1 MNGTFKFR
9 HWPWTAACLVANCD
23 ATGPYCGNG
32 GRLGRHRKPEEHPVR
47 YHKYHSQHSAY
58 AQPAQTH
65 AQDRPEAYLERHDR
79 LADLLERPR
88 RQRHQ
93 LRREGDT
100 GSDRRLRETVPR
112 KQHRLE
118 QLQPLQRHSRSF
130 EKEERTR
137 ACCRWWRPNPCCAL
151 SRGGVPPR
159 VCRACQGVAVDRIF
173 Q

>member
-1 MNGTFKFR
+1 MHGTFR
-9 HWPWTAACLVANCD
+9 HWPWPAACVVASFD
-23 ATGPYCGNG
+23 ATGRYCRNRDG
-32 GRLGRHRKPEEHPVR
+32 LGRDRKPEEHPVR
-47 YHKYHSQHSAY
+47 LGTTCNPPNIQRTPMK
-58 AQPAQTH
+58 PDMH

-118 QLQPLQRHSRSF
+118 QLQPLQRHTRSF

-137 ACCRWWRPNPCCAL
+137 ACCQWWRPNLCCAL
-151 SRGGVPPR
+151 SRDGVSTP
-159 VCRACQGVAVDRIF
+159 
-173 Q
+173 